1 MNADDS
7 LLTYTDKLKALC
19 VHERPQERMESHGAA
34 HMRDSELLALV
45 LRNGT
50 AGCHVLQVAESI
62 LKEAGSLAG
71 LAKWSLEDF
80 RRFRGV
86 GRVKALQML
95 TVVELAKRIQSESL
109 GKAPLMR
116 EPIDI
121 ARYLEPFARGLD
133 VEKIWVLSLNTRGR
147 LIRCTEISSGTATA
161 SLVHP
166 REVYREA
173 LRVSASGVVVAH
185 NHPSGDPQPSSA
197 DICVTKQL
205 KESARIIGLE
215 FVDHIIVGR
224 PETDPAGRG
233 WFSFRG
239 AGMA

>member
-1 MNADDS
+1 M
-7 LLTYTDKLKALC
+7 C
-19 VHERPQERMESHGAA
+19 VHERPQERLETYGAA
-34 HMRDSELLALV
+34 YLRDSELLAMV
-45 LRNGT
+45 LRSGT
-50 AGCHVLQVAESI
+50 AGCHVLQVAELI
-62 LKEAGSLAG
+62 LREAGSLAG
-71 LAKWSLEDF
+71 LVGWNLEDF
-80 RRFRGV
+80 RRFRGI
-86 GRVKALQML
+86 GRVKALQL
-95 TVVELAKRIQSESL
+95 VTVVELARRIQSESI

-116 EPIDI
+116 EPADI
-121 ARYLEPFARGLD
+121 VRYLDPLARGLT

-173 LRVSASGVVVAH
+173 LRVSAAGVAVAH

-215 FVDHIIVGR
+215 FVDHVIVGR